1 MGARMNQPT
10 KKKGWL
16 VPARLCILSLST
28 SRPTYRCSCPCPVST
43 IIRGT
48 CMSTCPGSHLRFHF
62 YIFSMSQLHNICR
75 GLALYGSDRSM
86 GVLCLRVTRIGL
98 VTFFSLFLFLGTV
111 TRTRSCTP
119 PVVLACIHCC
129 FSIIWLEMNS
139 WL

>member
-10 KKKGWL
+10 KKRRL
-16 VPARLCILSLST
+16 VPARLCILTLFT

-48 CMSTCPGSHLRFHF
+48 CMATCPGSHLRFHF

-86 GVLCLRVTRIGL
+86 GVLCLRVMRIGL
-98 VTFFSLFLFLGTV
+98 GTFSLFLFLGTV

-129 FSIIWLEMNS
+129 CFSII
-139 WL
+139 